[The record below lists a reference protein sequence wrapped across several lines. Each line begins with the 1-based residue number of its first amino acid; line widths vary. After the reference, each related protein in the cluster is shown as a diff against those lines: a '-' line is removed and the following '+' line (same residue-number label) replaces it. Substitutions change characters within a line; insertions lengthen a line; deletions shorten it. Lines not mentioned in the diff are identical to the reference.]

1 MCVSE
6 LLCFDGLGLLG
17 YLLPLSVEN
26 KLISYSMYGNCTMAI
41 LQMKMRKCH
50 FPLYLVMPC
59 NL

>member
-41 LQMKMRKCH
+41 LQNENEKM
-50 FPLYLVMPC
+50 PLSIISGYAL
-59 NL
+59 